1 MRFSASEGKMDFV
14 TNYKTWIEKCDAK
27 EREELL
33 ALEGDEKEIKER
45 FTLPLAF
52 GTAGMRGTI
61 ALGISNMNVYTVARA
76 TKGLADYVNG
86 LGAAEAERGVVVSY
100 DTRRMSFEF
109 ALITARVLA
118 ANKIKVR
125 LFEDVR
131 PVPMCSYA
139 VRHTG
144 AIAGVMITAS
154 HNPKEYNG
162 YKVYGE
168 DGAQMSPE
176 ATEVVVGFI
185 EKTDYFGIQLAD
197 VKTTERAEIKGKD
210 NYALNDYITV
220 IGKSLDED
228 YYAEISKLSLSPEA
242 VREEGAKMKL
252 VYSPIHGSGYVPV
265 TTMLARMGIKA
276 EVVEEQKNPD
286 TEFSTVVMPNPEQP
300 DALALGI
307 KLADKIS
314 ADVVIGTDPDCD
326 RMGVAIRDDKGVF
339 TLLTGNQIGALLLDY
354 ILLRHKER
362 GDLPANGAVVKT
374 IVTTNLADKIAKSY
388 GMTVYDVLTGF
399 KFIGEK
405 IKEWEQNGKHTFMF
419 GYEESYGYLSG
430 THARDKDAVVASMLF
445 SEMVCY
451 YQYKGKKLYDRLQ
464 EIFST
469 YGYFAET
476 SKSFAFKGLDGM
488 QKMADIMEKARNEY
502 FDEFAGIKT
511 VSKLDFKKRVETF
524 ADGRTAD
531 ITLPQTNVI
540 KYTLGNDE
548 WVCIRPSG
556 TEPKLKVYVSV
567 NADSAKKA
575 DERRKAVL
583 EAAESKL
590 L

>member
-1 MRFSASEGKMDFV
+1 MEYR
-14 TNYKTWIEKCDAK
+14 KTYETWVENCCGDEKK
-27 EREELL
+27 ELL
-33 ALEGDEKEIKER
+33 AIAADEKEIKER

-86 LGAAEAERGVVVSY
+86 LGGNEAERGVVVSY

-125 LFEDVR
+125 MFEDVR

-176 ATEVVVGFI
+176 ATAVVVNFI
-185 EKTDYFGIQLAD
+185 DKTDYFGIALAD
-197 VKTTERAEIKGKD
+197 VKTTDRSEIKGKD
-210 NYALNDYITV
+210 NYKLNDYITV

-242 VREEGAKMKL
+242 VAAEGAKMKL

-286 TEFSTVVMPNPEQP
+286 TEFSTVAMPNPEQP

-326 RMGVAIRDDKGVF
+326 RMGVAVRNDKGEFV
-339 TLLTGNQIGALLLDY
+339 LLTGNQIGALLLDY
-354 ILLRHKER
+354 ILLRHQER
-362 GDLPANGAVVKT
+362 GDLPSNGAVVKT

-405 IKEWEQNGKHTFMF
+405 IKEWESNGKHTFMF

-445 SEMVCY
+445 AEMVCY

-464 EIFST
+464 EIFEK

-488 QKMADIMEKARNEY
+488 QKMAEIMEKARAEY
-502 FDEFAGIKT
+502 FTEFAGIKT

-524 ADGRTAD
+524 ADGKTAP
-531 ITLPQTNVI
+531 ITLPETNVI

-567 NADSAKKA
+567 NAKTA
-575 DERRKAVL
+575 DEAEKRRKAVL

>member
-1 MRFSASEGKMDFV
+1 MDYKE
-14 TNYKTWIEKCDAK
+14 NYEKWLGSCT
-27 EREELL
+27 EEEKKQLL
-33 ALEGDEKEIKER
+33 EIADDDKEIRER

-86 LGAAEAERGVVVSY
+86 LGKEQAERGVVVSY

-139 VRHTG
+139 VRHTN

-176 ATEVVVGFI
+176 ATAVVVDFI
-185 EKTDYFGIQLAD
+185 DKTDYFGIALAD
-197 VKTTERAEIKGKD
+197 VKTCERNEIKGKD
-210 NYALNDYITV
+210 NFALNDYITV

-242 VREEGAKMKL
+242 VKAEGAKMKL

-265 TTMLARMGIKA
+265 TTMLSRMGIKA
-276 EVVEEQKNPD
+276 EVVEEQKDPD
-286 TEFSTVVMPNPEQP
+286 TEFSTVQMPNPEQP

-326 RMGVAIRDDKGVF
+326 RMGVAVRDDKGEFV
-339 TLLTGNQIGALLLDY
+339 LLTGNQIGALLLDY

-405 IKEWEQNGKHTFMF
+405 IKEWEGSGKHTFMF

-451 YQYKGKKLYDRLQ
+451 YQYIGKKLYDKLQ
-464 EIFST
+464 EIFEK

-488 QKMADIMEKARNEY
+488 QKMADIMEKARKEY

-511 VSKLDFKKRVETF
+511 LSKLDFKKRVEVF
-524 ADGRTAD
+524 ADGKTVP
-531 ITLPQTNVI
+531 ITLPETNVI

-567 NADSAKKA
+567 NAKSAKEA

-583 EAAESKL
+583 AAAESKL

>member
-1 MRFSASEGKMDFV
+1 MDYKE
-14 TNYKTWIEKCDAK
+14 NYEKWLGSCT
-27 EREELL
+27 EEEKKQLL
-33 ALEGDEKEIKER
+33 EIADDDKEIRER

-86 LGAAEAERGVVVSY
+86 LGKEQAERGVVVSY

-139 VRHTG
+139 VRHTN

-176 ATEVVVGFI
+176 ATAVVVDFI
-185 EKTDYFGIQLAD
+185 DKTDYFGIALAD
-197 VKTTERAEIKGKD
+197 VKTCKRNEIKGKD
-210 NYALNDYITV
+210 NFALNDYITV

-242 VREEGAKMKL
+242 VKAEGAKMKL

-265 TTMLARMGIKA
+265 TTMLSRMGIKA

-286 TEFSTVVMPNPEQP
+286 TEFSTVQMPNPEQP

-326 RMGVAIRDDKGVF
+326 RMGVAVRDDKGEFV
-339 TLLTGNQIGALLLDY
+339 LLTGNQIGALLLDY

-405 IKEWEQNGKHTFMF
+405 IKEWEGSGKHTFMF

-451 YQYKGKKLYDRLQ
+451 YQYIGKKLYDRLQ
-464 EIFST
+464 EIFEK

-488 QKMADIMEKARNEY
+488 QKMADIMEKARKEY

-511 VSKLDFKKRVETF
+511 VSKLDFKKRVEVF
-524 ADGRTAD
+524 ADGKTAP
-531 ITLPQTNVI
+531 ITLPETNVI

-567 NADSAKKA
+567 NAKSAKEA

-583 EAAESKL
+583 AAAESKL

>member
-1 MRFSASEGKMDFV
+1 MD
-14 TNYKTWIEKCDAK
+14 YKKTYDAWVENCTDEEKK
-27 EREELL
+27 ELL
-33 ALEGDEKEIKER
+33 AIEDDEKEIKER

-118 ANKIKVR
+118 ANKINVR
-125 LFEDVR
+125 MFEDVR

-139 VRHTG
+139 VRHTN

-176 ATEVVVGFI
+176 ATAVVVDFI
-185 EKTDYFGIQLAD
+185 DKTDYFGIKLAD
-197 VKTTERAEIKGKD
+197 VVTTDRNEIKGKD
-210 NYALNDYITV
+210 GFKLNDYITV

-242 VREEGAKMKL
+242 VAAEGAKMKL

-265 TTMLARMGIKA
+265 TTMLSRMGIKV

-300 DALALGI
+300 DALKLGI

-326 RMGVAIRDDKGVF
+326 RMGVAVRDDKGEF

-405 IKEWEQNGKHTFMF
+405 IKEWESSGEHTFMF

-430 THARDKDAVVASMLF
+430 THARDKDAVVAVMCLC
-445 SEMVCY
+445 EVAAWCKKHGKTLWDQMVE
-451 YQYKGKKLYDRLQ
+451 LY
-464 EIFST
+464 EK
-469 YGYFAET
+469 YGYYKESLYTITLKGIDGSRQIAEMMDKLRKNPPT
-476 SKSFAFKGLDGM
+476 HFGDLQVTRIRDYASGVMKELATGKESPTGLP
-488 QKMADIMEKARNEY
+488 ESNVLY
-502 FDEFAGIKT
+502 FD
-511 VSKLDFKKRVETF
+511 L
-524 ADGRTAD
+524 
-531 ITLPQTNVI
+531 TN
-540 KYTLGNDE
+540 DS
-548 WVCIRPSG
+548 WCCARPSG
-556 TEPKLKVYVSV
+556 TEPKIKFYMGVKGTSL
-567 NADSAKKA
+567 ADAQEKNEKLT
-575 DERRKAVL
+575 EELKAVI
-583 EAAESKL
+583 E
-590 L
+590 

>member
-1 MRFSASEGKMDFV
+1 MDFV

-185 EKTDYFGIQLAD
+185 EKTDYFGIELAD

-210 NYALNDYITV
+210 NFALNDYITV

-242 VREEGAKMKL
+242 VRAEGAKIKL

-524 ADGRTAD
+524 ADGRTAE

-575 DERRKAVL
+575 NERRKAVL
-583 EAAESKL
+583 EAAEGKL

>member
-1 MRFSASEGKMDFV
+1 MD
-14 TNYKTWIEKCDAK
+14 YKKTYDAWVENCNDEEKK
-27 EREELL
+27 ELL
-33 ALEGDEKEIKER
+33 AIADDEKEIKER

-118 ANKIKVR
+118 ANKINVR
-125 LFEDVR
+125 MFEDVR

-139 VRHTG
+139 VRHTN

-176 ATEVVVGFI
+176 ATAVVVDFI
-185 EKTDYFGIQLAD
+185 DKTDYFGIKLAD
-197 VKTTERAEIKGKD
+197 VVTTDRSEIKGKD
-210 NYALNDYITV
+210 GFKLNDCITV

-242 VREEGAKMKL
+242 VAAEGAKMKL

-265 TTMLARMGIKA
+265 TTMLSRMGIKV

-300 DALALGI
+300 DALKLGI

-326 RMGVAIRDDKGVF
+326 RMGVAVRDDKGEF

-405 IKEWEQNGKHTFMF
+405 IKEWESSGEHTFMF

-464 EIFST
+464 EIFRS

-488 QKMADIMEKARNEY
+488 QKMADIMEKARAEY
-502 FDEFAGIKT
+502 FTEFADIKT
-511 VSKLDFKKRVETF
+511 VSKLDFKKRVEKF
-524 ADGRTAD
+524 ADGKTAP
-531 ITLPQTNVI
+531 ITLPETNVI

-567 NADSAKKA
+567 NAKTAEEA

-583 EAAESKL
+583 EAAEGKL

>member
-1 MRFSASEGKMDFV
+1 MDYKE
-14 TNYKTWIEKCDAK
+14 NYEKWLGSCT
-27 EREELL
+27 EEEKKQLL
-33 ALEGDEKEIKER
+33 EIANDDKEIRER

-61 ALGISNMNVYTVARA
+61 ALGISNMNLYTVARA

-86 LGAAEAERGVVVSY
+86 LGKEQAERGVVVSY

-139 VRHTG
+139 VRHTN

-176 ATEVVVGFI
+176 ATAVVVDFI
-185 EKTDYFGIQLAD
+185 DKTDYFGIALAD
-197 VKTTERAEIKGKD
+197 VKTCERNEIKGKD
-210 NYALNDYITV
+210 NFALNDYITV

-228 YYAEISKLSLSPEA
+228 YYTEISKLSLSPEA
-242 VREEGAKMKL
+242 VKAEGAKMKL

-265 TTMLARMGIKA
+265 TTMLSRMGIKA
-276 EVVEEQKNPD
+276 EVVEEQKDPD
-286 TEFSTVVMPNPEQP
+286 TEFSTVQMPNPEQP

-326 RMGVAIRDDKGVF
+326 RMGVAVRDDKGEFV
-339 TLLTGNQIGALLLDY
+339 LLTGNQIGALLLDY

-405 IKEWEQNGKHTFMF
+405 IKEWEGSGKHTFMF

-451 YQYKGKKLYDRLQ
+451 YQYIGKKLYDRLQ
-464 EIFST
+464 EIFEK

-488 QKMADIMEKARNEY
+488 QKMADIMEKARKEY

-511 VSKLDFKKRVETF
+511 VSKLDFKKRVEVF
-524 ADGRTAD
+524 ADGKTAP
-531 ITLPQTNVI
+531 ITLPETNVI

-567 NADSAKKA
+567 NAKSAKEA

-583 EAAESKL
+583 AAAESKL

>member
-1 MRFSASEGKMDFV
+1 MDYKE
-14 TNYKTWIEKCDAK
+14 NYEKWLGSCT
-27 EREELL
+27 EEEKKQLL
-33 ALEGDEKEIKER
+33 EIADDDKEIRER

-86 LGAAEAERGVVVSY
+86 LGKEQAERGVVVSY

-139 VRHTG
+139 VRHTN

-176 ATEVVVGFI
+176 ATAVVVDFI
-185 EKTDYFGIQLAD
+185 DKTDYFGIALAD
-197 VKTTERAEIKGKD
+197 VKTCERNEIKGKD
-210 NYALNDYITV
+210 NFALNDYITV

-228 YYAEISKLSLSPEA
+228 YYTEISKLSLSPEA
-242 VREEGAKMKL
+242 VKAEGAKMKL

-265 TTMLARMGIKA
+265 TTMLSRMGIKA
-276 EVVEEQKNPD
+276 EVVEEQKDPD
-286 TEFSTVVMPNPEQP
+286 TEFSTVQMPNPEQP

-326 RMGVAIRDDKGVF
+326 RMGVAVRDDKGEFV
-339 TLLTGNQIGALLLDY
+339 LLTGNQIGALLLDY

-405 IKEWEQNGKHTFMF
+405 IKEWEGSGKHTFMV

-451 YQYKGKKLYDRLQ
+451 YQYIGKKLYDRLQ
-464 EIFST
+464 EIFEK

-488 QKMADIMEKARNEY
+488 QKMADIMEKARKEY

-511 VSKLDFKKRVETF
+511 LSKLDFKKRVEVF
-524 ADGRTAD
+524 ADGKTVP
-531 ITLPQTNVI
+531 ITLPETNVI

-567 NADSAKKA
+567 NAKSAKEA

-583 EAAESKL
+583 AAAESKL

>member
-1 MRFSASEGKMDFV
+1 MDYKE
-14 TNYKTWIEKCDAK
+14 NYEKWLGSCT
-27 EREELL
+27 EEEKKQLL
-33 ALEGDEKEIKER
+33 AIADDDKEIRER

-86 LGAAEAERGVVVSY
+86 LGKEQAERGVVVSY

-139 VRHTG
+139 VRHTN

-176 ATEVVVGFI
+176 ATAVVVDFI
-185 EKTDYFGIQLAD
+185 DKTDYFGIALAD
-197 VKTTERAEIKGKD
+197 VKTCERNEIKGKD
-210 NYALNDYITV
+210 NFALNDYITV

-228 YYAEISKLSLSPEA
+228 YYTEISKLSLSPEA
-242 VREEGAKMKL
+242 VKAEGAKMKL

-265 TTMLARMGIKA
+265 TTMLSRMGIKA
-276 EVVEEQKNPD
+276 EVVEEQKDPD
-286 TEFSTVVMPNPEQP
+286 TEFSTVQMPNPEQP

-326 RMGVAIRDDKGVF
+326 RMGVAVRDDKGEFV
-339 TLLTGNQIGALLLDY
+339 LLTGNQIGALLLDY

-405 IKEWEQNGKHTFMF
+405 IKEWEGSGKHTFMF

-451 YQYKGKKLYDRLQ
+451 YQYIGKKLYDRLQ
-464 EIFST
+464 EIFEK

-488 QKMADIMEKARNEY
+488 QKMADIMEKARKEY

-511 VSKLDFKKRVETF
+511 LSKLDFKKRVEVF
-524 ADGRTAD
+524 ADGKTVP
-531 ITLPQTNVI
+531 ITLPETNVI

-567 NADSAKKA
+567 NAKSAKEA

-583 EAAESKL
+583 AAAESKL

>member
-1 MRFSASEGKMDFV
+1 MDYKE
-14 TNYKTWIEKCDAK
+14 NYEKWLGSCT
-27 EREELL
+27 EEEKKQLL
-33 ALEGDEKEIKER
+33 EIADDDKEIRER

-86 LGAAEAERGVVVSY
+86 LGKEQAERGVVVSY

-139 VRHTG
+139 VRHTN

-176 ATEVVVGFI
+176 ATAVVVDFI
-185 EKTDYFGIQLAD
+185 DKTDYFGIALAD
-197 VKTTERAEIKGKD
+197 VKTCERNEIKGKD
-210 NYALNDYITV
+210 NFALNDYITV

-228 YYAEISKLSLSPEA
+228 YYTEISKLSLSPEA
-242 VREEGAKMKL
+242 VKAEGAKMKL

-265 TTMLARMGIKA
+265 TTMLSRMGIKA
-276 EVVEEQKNPD
+276 EVVEEQKDPD
-286 TEFSTVVMPNPEQP
+286 TEFSTVQMPNPEQP

-326 RMGVAIRDDKGVF
+326 RMGVAVRDDKGEFV
-339 TLLTGNQIGALLLDY
+339 LLTGNQIGALLLDY

-405 IKEWEQNGKHTFMF
+405 IKEWEGSGKHTFMF

-451 YQYKGKKLYDRLQ
+451 YQYIGKKLYDRLQ
-464 EIFST
+464 EIFEK

-488 QKMADIMEKARNEY
+488 QKMADIMEKARKEY

-511 VSKLDFKKRVETF
+511 VSKLDFKKRVEVF
-524 ADGRTAD
+524 ADGKTVP
-531 ITLPQTNVI
+531 ITLPETNVI

-567 NADSAKKA
+567 NAKSAKEA
-575 DERRKAVL
+575 DERRKAVIA
-583 EAAESKL
+583 AAESKL

>member
-1 MRFSASEGKMDFV
+1 MDYKE
-14 TNYKTWIEKCDAK
+14 NYEKWLGSCT
-27 EREELL
+27 EEEKKQLL
-33 ALEGDEKEIKER
+33 AIADDDKEIRER

-86 LGAAEAERGVVVSY
+86 LGKEQAERGVVVSY

-139 VRHTG
+139 VRHTN

-176 ATEVVVGFI
+176 ATAVVVDFI
-185 EKTDYFGIQLAD
+185 DKTDYFGISLAD
-197 VKTTERAEIKGKD
+197 VKTCDRNEIKGKD
-210 NYALNDYITV
+210 NFALNDYITV

-242 VREEGAKMKL
+242 VKAEGAKMKL

-265 TTMLARMGIKA
+265 TTMLSRMGIKA
-276 EVVEEQKNPD
+276 EVVEEQKDPD
-286 TEFSTVVMPNPEQP
+286 TEFSTVQMPNPEQP

-326 RMGVAIRDDKGVF
+326 RMGVAVRDDKGEFV
-339 TLLTGNQIGALLLDY
+339 LLTGNQIGALLLDY

-405 IKEWEQNGKHTFMF
+405 IKEWEGSGKHTFMF

-451 YQYKGKKLYDRLQ
+451 YQYIGKKLYDRLQ
-464 EIFST
+464 EIFEK

-488 QKMADIMEKARNEY
+488 QKMADIMEKARKEY

-511 VSKLDFKKRVETF
+511 VSKLDFKKRVEVF
-524 ADGRTAD
+524 ADGKTVP
-531 ITLPQTNVI
+531 ITLPETNVI

-567 NADSAKKA
+567 NAKSAKEA

-583 EAAESKL
+583 AAAESKL

>member
-1 MRFSASEGKMDFV
+1 MDYKE
-14 TNYKTWIEKCDAK
+14 NYEKWLGSCT
-27 EREELL
+27 EEEKKQLL
-33 ALEGDEKEIKER
+33 EIADDDKEIRER
-45 FTLPLAF
+45 FTLSLAF

-86 LGAAEAERGVVVSY
+86 LGKEQAERGVVVSY

-139 VRHTG
+139 VRHTN

-176 ATEVVVGFI
+176 ATAVVVDFI
-185 EKTDYFGIQLAD
+185 DKTDYFGIALAD
-197 VKTTERAEIKGKD
+197 VKTCERNEIKGKD
-210 NYALNDYITV
+210 NFALNDYITV

-242 VREEGAKMKL
+242 VKAEGAKMKL

-265 TTMLARMGIKA
+265 TTMLSRMGIKA

-286 TEFSTVVMPNPEQP
+286 TEFSTVQMPNPEQP

-326 RMGVAIRDDKGVF
+326 RMGVAVRDDKGEFV
-339 TLLTGNQIGALLLDY
+339 LLTGNQIGALLLDY

-405 IKEWEQNGKHTFMF
+405 IKEWEGSGKHTFMF

-451 YQYKGKKLYDRLQ
+451 YQYIGKKLYDRLQ
-464 EIFST
+464 EIFEK

-488 QKMADIMEKARNEY
+488 QKMADIMEKARKEY

-511 VSKLDFKKRVETF
+511 LSKLDFKKRVEVF
-524 ADGRTAD
+524 ADGKTVP
-531 ITLPQTNVI
+531 ITLPETNVI

-567 NADSAKKA
+567 NAKSAKEA

-583 EAAESKL
+583 AAAESKL